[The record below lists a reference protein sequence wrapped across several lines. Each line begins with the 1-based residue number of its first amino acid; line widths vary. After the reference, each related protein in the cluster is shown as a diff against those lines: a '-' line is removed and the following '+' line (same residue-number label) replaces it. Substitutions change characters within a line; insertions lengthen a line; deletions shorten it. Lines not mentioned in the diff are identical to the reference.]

1 MVDYTTFSE
10 LRLSRIF
17 PRDFLEAYP
26 LYIGIEATGGF
37 DTEYLGGQ
45 WHEESIDGVQFF
57 FPARD
62 GAKLGVVEL
71 WGSACVVP
79 RAVRDRP
86 AASTA
91 DLVPAWAA
99 NADRVLEVLQ
109 MSVRMGA
116 AEGDVRALAAGRV
129 LTSRF
134 PDAWYELAKGLVARG
149 SLSTLYFAHRAPDL
163 YHVQAVVHCDVG
175 VVKLAIFRPDVVRAN
190 DSEGGYEACTRG
202 LYDGGSE

>member
-26 LYIGIEATGGF
+26 AYIAVDAAGGF

-45 WHEESIDGVQFF
+45 WHEELIDGVQFF
-57 FPARD
+57 FPALD
-62 GAKLGVVEL
+62 GAKLGIVEL

-86 AASTA
+86 TSSAV
-91 DLVPAWAA
+91 DLIPAWAS
-99 NADRVLEVLQ
+99 NADQVLEALARPI
-109 MSVRMGA
+109 RMGA
-116 AEGDVRALAAGRV
+116 SERDVRALAAGRV
-129 LTSRF
+129 LRSRF
-134 PDAWYELAKGLVARG
+134 PDAWYELAKGAVAKD

-163 YHVQAVVHCDVG
+163 YHVQAVIHG
-175 VVKLAIFRPDVVRAN
+175 EKGLIKLAIFRPDLVRAN
-190 DSEGGYEACTRG
+190 DADGGYDARTRG
-202 LYDGGSE
+202 MYDGGSG